1 MANLL
6 IKTKV
11 NNVYVVG
18 DFCNW
23 SLDGGLT
30 GVRKDK
36 HNLIKLKICP
46 KANIAF
52 CAARAIG
59 VEKSILQMAD
69 KCPTAILMAKRTKKF
84 IVIFR
89 R

>member
-36 HNLIKLKICP
+36 HNLIKIENMPEGEYRVLCCAGYWGGEIYPTDGRQMSNRYFNGKEDEKIYCY
-46 KANIAF
+46 F
-52 CAARAIG
+52 
-59 VEKSILQMAD
+59 
-69 KCPTAILMAKRTKKF
+69 
-84 IVIFR
+84 
-89 R
+89 